1 MSATA
6 RMVAVGLVIGIAVG
20 VGIGAI
26 AFSSSDNHASTT
38 ATTRT
43 TAATTA
49 GTKPISLP
57 ATLAGYKDLAGA
69 IAASGAKG
77 TRLQSQVNNQAH
89 VRAATEAAYRT
100 AFAGAASAYRAYS
113 DRGLSQQLYVIAVRA
128 TAPGMTIGP
137 VSDPAFLGLATPERE
152 VKSAGDVSCQIEWLP
167 PTVAGQTAPASSEHV
182 VACQRSAS
190 GMTVFTGGSG
200 FTGPSGLQAMA
211 GFTNAAWTAASG

>member
-26 AFSSSDNHASTT
+26 AFGSSDNHATTTT
-38 ATTRT
+38 ATT
-43 TAATTA
+43 TATA

-57 ATLAGYKDLAGA
+57 AALSGYKDLAAA
-69 IAASGAKG
+69 IAANGAKG
-77 TRLQSQVNNQAH
+77 TRLQSQVTNQAH
-89 VRAATEAAYRT
+89 VRAATEAAYHT

-113 DRGLSQQLYVIAVRA
+113 DSALSQQLYVIAVRA
-128 TAPGMTIGP
+128 PAPGMTIGP

-167 PTVAGQTAPASSEHV
+167 PTVAGHTAPASSEHV

-190 GMTVFTGGSG
+190 GVTVFTGSSG

-211 GFTNAAWTAASG
+211 GFTDAAWAAASG